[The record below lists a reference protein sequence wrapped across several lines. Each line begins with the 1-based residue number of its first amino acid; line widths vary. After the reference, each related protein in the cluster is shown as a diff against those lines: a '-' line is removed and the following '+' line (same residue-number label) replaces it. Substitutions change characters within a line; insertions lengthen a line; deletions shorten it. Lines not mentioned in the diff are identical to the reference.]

1 MSNKYNRYEEPEMPE
16 SLRKLLT
23 DDFSDS
29 RRPGK
34 RKSKKRPGKAPK
46 KTNKSKKN
54 LSKSK
59 KRPVAPKKPIN
70 KKTKTD
76 RNKSARPSVS
86 PAKKPRPKVQPKASR
101 PVKPIAQE
109 ATRKIPVIRDENGR
123 KVSQD
128 RARRQRLYEEEST
141 KRIPVSQ
148 TRKTN
153 KKVHKKAVNRRPTKK
168 RKKKKSRISIKHIF
182 SAIIYAFLLVIGFI
196 FTGGNKKKYVSK
208 EKRKKLDQNFYRIL
222 SGVSM
227 GIIII
232 IMVAFAISPKAEK
245 SISEN
250 RTLQQKPKMTMQSLL
265 TGKYSKDY
273 GKYLSDQFPARES
286 MIKGKAKFDLLLGR
300 KELNGVYIC
309 KDGYLMEGFTEA
321 SPEVT
326 DAKIKAIN
334 NFVSQNPKLNVSMM
348 LVPNKV
354 EIYKNLLP
362 KNTPSDS
369 QKAYLDKVKE
379 KVDKKVNFVNLITPF
394 NRIKNSTQLYY
405 KTDHH
410 WTTDGAYKG
419 YEEFSKSRDI
429 SPAQEK
435 SFTKSLATDKFL
447 GSLYYKNGAQ
457 IGEPENIILYLK
469 EKPYPLL
476 VKYYDTKEK
485 VTTLYDADKLK
496 GKDKYEIFTGGNHS
510 QIKIRTNVKTKRK
523 LLLIKDSYA
532 NAMLPFLINDFAEI
546 NVVDLRYY
554 TGTMADILN
563 NNEVTDVLILY
574 NVNTFNTDP
583 SILNIY
589 DPDYHSQDDESTSA
603 SEGKEK
609 RSVEESKKIDKTKDT
624 KPSEDK
630 ADSNKKSASGK
641 SSESGQSSTSKK
653 NSDKKTDEKKD
664 VQ

>member
-1 MSNKYNRYEEPEMPE
+1 MSKKYNRYEEPEMPE

-29 RRPGK
+29 KRPRKAKKSRNKISGK
-34 RKSKKRPGKAPK
+34 SPSKASKKQSGLSKTKKRPNASKKSVNKNIKSDKNKKVTKTVGSGKQNRAKVQTKAP
-46 KTNKSKKN
+46 
-54 LSKSK
+54 
-59 KRPVAPKKPIN
+59 RP
-70 KKTKTD
+70 T
-76 RNKSARPSVS
+76 R
-86 PAKKPRPKVQPKASR
+86 
-101 PVKPIAQE
+101 PIAQE
-109 ATRKIPVIRDENGR
+109 ATRKIPVIRDETGR
-123 KVSQD
+123 KISQD
-128 RARRQRLYEEEST
+128 RVRKQKLYEEEAT
-141 KRIPVSQ
+141 KRIPISPAKKSSKKSQ
-148 TRKTN
+148 N
-153 KKVHKKAVNRRPTKK
+153 GAVNRKAVKKKKK
-168 RKKKKSRISIKHIF
+168 RKRRISIKQIV
-182 SAIIYAFLLVIGFI
+182 SAVIYAFLLVIGFI
-196 FTGGNKKKYVSK
+196 FTGGNKKKYINK
-208 EKRKKLDQNFYRIL
+208 EKRKRLDHNFHLIL
-222 SGVSM
+222 SFSAI
-227 GIIII
+227 GIIVLVMI
-232 IMVAFAISPKAEK
+232 ASAISPKAEK

-250 RTLQQKPKMTMQSLL
+250 RTLQQRPKLTAQSVL
-265 TGKYSKDY
+265 TGKFSKDY
-273 GKYLSDQFPARES
+273 GKYLSDQFPERQC
-286 MIKGKAKFDLLLGR
+286 MIKEKAKFDLLLGR
-300 KELNGVYIC
+300 KEINGVYIC

-362 KNTPSDS
+362 KNAPSDS
-369 QKAYLDKVKE
+369 QKQYLDKMKE
-379 KVDKKVNFVNLITPF
+379 KIDKKVNFVNLITPF
-394 NRIKNSTQLYY
+394 NRLKNSTQLYY

-419 YEEFSKSRDI
+419 YEEFSKSKDI

-457 IGEPENIILYLK
+457 IGKTEDIVLYLK
-469 EKPYPLL
+469 DKPYPLL

-485 VTTLYDADKLK
+485 VTTLYDARKLE
-496 GKDKYEIFTGGNHS
+496 GKDKYEVFTGGNHS

-554 TGTMADILN
+554 TGTMSDILN

-574 NVNTFNTDP
+574 NVNTFNTDS

-589 DPDYHSQDDESTSA
+589 DPNY
-603 SEGKEK
+603 
-609 RSVEESKKIDKTKDT
+609 RSVDNESSD
-624 KPSEDK
+624 
-630 ADSNKKSASGK
+630 
-641 SSESGQSSTSKK
+641 
-653 NSDKKTDEKKD
+653 SDKKVENKETKVNSVKNINKKNDISNKVKNKTTDSIDENESPSDVDGKNDEK
-664 VQ
+664 